1 MNLKIYHI
9 LRERLVFL
17 TYDPGQILK
26 EQVLAEEFG
35 VSRTPLRTVLFRLE
49 WEHLLKILPRTGIQ
63 VSELELNTITHLFQA
78 RLELESVIGVMAA
91 ERFARDHFKRLEQL
105 TDHCRNLT
113 SHPDPEKLARL
124 DMDLKR
130 LFHDAAGNPFL
141 TEMSDRFYVLTF
153 RLWYFNLMKMD
164 ARGWYGETLCLQ
176 SDLDALTGLLSDTS
190 PEEVGKPEK
199 CSLSTMWNGSAIRFW
214 EFPTP
219 DE

>member
-1 MNLKIYHI
+1 MNPKIYHT
-9 LRERLVFL
+9 LRERIIFL
-17 TYDPGQILK
+17 AYDPGQILK
-26 EQVLAEEFG
+26 EQVLAEAFG

-63 VSELELNTITHLFQA
+63 VAELKLNTITHLFQA

-91 ERFARDHFKRLEQL
+91 ERFTRGHFDRLAQL
-105 TDHCRNLT
+105 TETCKDLVSRHE
-113 SHPDPEKLARL
+113 PEQLARL

-164 ARGWYGETLCLQ
+164 TRGLHKEGLCLH
-176 SDLDALTGLLSDTS
+176 SDLHALTGLLADAS
-190 PEEVGKPEK
+190 PEAVGTARKTQLLDHVERIRNTFLG
-199 CSLSTMWNGSAIRFW
+199 LSHT
-214 EFPTP
+214 
-219 DE
+219 

>member
-1 MNLKIYHI
+1 MNQKIYHT
-9 LRERLVFL
+9 LRERIIFL
-17 TYDPGQILK
+17 AYNPGQILK
-26 EQVLAEEFG
+26 EQALAEEFG

-91 ERFARDHFKRLEQL
+91 ERFNKTHFNRLEQL
-105 TDHCRNLT
+105 TNRCRDLVA
-113 SHPDPEKLARL
+113 HHDPEKLARL
-124 DMDLKR
+124 DMDLKH

-164 ARGWYGETLCLQ
+164 AHGWHTESLCLE
-176 SDLDALTGLLSDTS
+176 SDLLALTDLLAKAS
-190 PEEVGKPEK
+190 PNVVGKARKTQLLDHVERIRNTFLG
-199 CSLSTMWNGSAIRFW
+199 LSHT
-214 EFPTP
+214 
-219 DE
+219 